1 MVLRLEPGVV
11 KRLLDAYAFGVDAL
25 NQLDKA
31 GIIGKDGCGG
41 RAIQEIEVPV
51 TQPLTIH
58 SSGPLARMFGGFDF
72 GDYWAGLPADFPYEQ
87 LGEKETGISQ
97 KTTILVSSFMKHLLL
112 RVQGKSA
119 ESARG
124 RPRPRA
130 A

>member
-51 TQPLTIH
+51 TLPLTIE
-58 SSGPLARMFGGFDF
+58 PL
-72 GDYWAGLPADFPYEQ
+72 
-87 LGEKETGISQ
+87 
-97 KTTILVSSFMKHLLL
+97 
-112 RVQGKSA
+112 
-119 ESARG
+119 
-124 RPRPRA
+124 PR
-130 A
+130 